1 MLRKHKYSQEE
12 MLNLKFLL
20 LKLQNVM
27 VSFPSKLFPVKH
39 TFFFFTF
46 GSVRNYDLRTEF
58 VISYFLFYSTETGSA
73 VIKYSGISTGF
84 LNIRE
89 LSC

>member
-12 MLNLKFLL
+12 MWNLKFLL
-20 LKLQNVM
+20 LKLQTVM
-27 VSFPSKLFPVKH
+27 ASFPSKLFPVKH
-39 TFFFFTF
+39 SFFTF

-73 VIKYSGISTGF
+73 VIKFSGIST
-84 LNIRE
+84 
-89 LSC
+89 SCPNQCTGIQL